1 MDGPVRDTDD
11 GSAIL
16 ACSAGDEE
24 PTSAAVVRAIAT
36 ASNTAATRLPPLYDT
51 VDPDTL
57 DSLFPS
63 DAAGGEL
70 RFDYAGY
77 AVVVGSNGTVE
88 LYERTDSPLSA

>member
-1 MDGPVRDTDD
+1 MDDPATDTADD
-11 GSAIL
+11 SAIF

-24 PTSAAVVRAIAT
+24 PTSAAVVRAVAT
-36 ASNTAATRLPPLYDT
+36 ASNTAATGLPPLYDT

-77 AVVVGSNGTVE
+77 AVVVGANETVT
-88 LYERTDSPLSA
+88 LHKTVDSPLSA